1 MITDQ
6 QGTALARV
14 QQELT
19 ERGYAVVSDTDLGLD
34 LEIRRHIVQNYFT
47 EKVLQS
53 DHPAVHQDRDRA
65 RDVIRYAWD
74 GDHLHV
80 REHDR
85 IDIINRSGFAGS
97 RTPNRARLLDEVP
110 METWVRAMI
119 ALIPPHRRQKEGT
132 FGVNFMRTR
141 TTVVSGPHHDDE
153 EYVIVYVADK
163 YGEGAETTLHDVDD
177 PSKVVL
183 RVTLAP
189 GDLIVFRDADYLHNA
204 SPLTGD
210 HAQRDA
216 LVCTVNYPETY
227 PLP

>member
-6 QGTALARV
+6 QATALERV
-14 QQELT
+14 RQELT
-19 ERGYAVVSDTDLGLD
+19 DRGYAVAGDTDLGLD
-34 LEIRRHIVQNYFT
+34 PEIRRHIVQNYFT
-47 EKVLQS
+47 EKVLES
-53 DHPAVHQDRDRA
+53 DHPAVHLDRDRA

-74 GDHLHV
+74 GDHLRV
-80 REHDR
+80 RENDR
-85 IDIINRSGFAGS
+85 IDIINRSGFAGP
-97 RTPNRARLLDEVP
+97 RTPNRVELLREGY

-119 ALIPPHRRQKEGT
+119 GLIPPHLRQAEGT

-163 YGEGAETTLHDVDD
+163 HGEGAETTLHDVAD
-177 PSKVVL
+177 PSKIIH

-189 GDLIVFRDADYLHNA
+189 GDLIVFRDAAYLHNA
-204 SPLTGD
+204 SPLTGG

-216 LVCTVNYPETY
+216 LVCTVNYPDTY
-227 PLP
+227 PLH